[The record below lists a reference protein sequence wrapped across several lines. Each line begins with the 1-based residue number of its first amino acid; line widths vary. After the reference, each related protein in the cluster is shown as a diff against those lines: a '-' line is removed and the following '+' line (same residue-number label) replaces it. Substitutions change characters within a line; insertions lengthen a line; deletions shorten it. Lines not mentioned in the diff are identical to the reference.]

1 MELEVAGGD
10 RHRAAPTPMAHSTI
24 GVPEGLH
31 ALFDAVTPLSSA
43 YASDAAAPGSSSLV
57 WARDPVQGYAL
68 ARVPAHALTP
78 DALEGKGGAVQC
90 ERLPPVFPSD
100 GAGGTMAVADVGD
113 CFPFVAE
120 NIASHIAAAGESKS
134 GGGGGGGGGG
144 GAGGAGAGAS
154 ALGLI
159 GHTDLVQMEDVNE
172 ATILCCLRSR
182 FHRDAHMTNLG
193 TILVTINPFKWVTG
207 LYTKDVM
214 DFYIK
219 VRQGLHYYT
228 HHKSC

>member
-1 MELEVAGGD
+1 
-10 RHRAAPTPMAHSTI
+10 MAHSTI

-134 GGGGGGGGGG
+134 GGGGGGGMGAVPGGR
-144 GAGGAGAGAS
+144 
-154 ALGLI
+154 
-159 GHTDLVQMEDVNE
+159 ERE
-172 ATILCCLRSR
+172 PLR
-182 FHRDAHMTNLG
+182 
-193 TILVTINPFKWVTG
+193 WV
-207 LYTKDVM
+207 
-214 DFYIK
+214 
-219 VRQGLHYYT
+219 
-228 HHKSC
+228 